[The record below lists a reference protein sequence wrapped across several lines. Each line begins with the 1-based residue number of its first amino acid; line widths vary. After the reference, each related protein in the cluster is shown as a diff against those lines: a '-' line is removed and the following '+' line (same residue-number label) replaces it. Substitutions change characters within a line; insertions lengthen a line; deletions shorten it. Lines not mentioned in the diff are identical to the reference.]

1 MIDTTLPGIYITESG
16 VAVQK
21 QPIFITSPEW
31 QMLSELSHETR
42 KPIGTLLIN
51 LARAESIRLKGC
63 AK

>member
-1 MIDTTLPGIYITESG
+1 MIDTTLAGLYITESG
-16 VAVQK
+16 VAVQR

-42 KPIGTLLIN
+42 KPIGTLLIS
-51 LARAESIRLKGC
+51 LAQAESLRLKGG